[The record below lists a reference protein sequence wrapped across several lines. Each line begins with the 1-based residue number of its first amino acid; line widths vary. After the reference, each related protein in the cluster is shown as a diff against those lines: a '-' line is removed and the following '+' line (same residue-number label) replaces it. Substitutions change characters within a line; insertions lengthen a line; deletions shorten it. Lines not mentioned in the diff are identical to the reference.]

1 MAEEIQFTF
10 KCPQCGC
17 ATFEEILVNVTQST
31 AFERVNCDE
40 DITEPDYQNTSTDG
54 GEIDR
59 YQCQR
64 CGFILKDEQGQTIAA
79 TEGLRQWLDRNGQ
92 AGVTFSG

>member
-1 MAEEIQFTF
+1 MSEEIQFMF

-17 ATFEEILVNVTQST
+17 PIFEEILVNVTQST
-31 AFERVNCDE
+31 AFERVNCD
-40 DITEPDYQNTSTDG
+40 DDVTEPDFQNTSTDG

-64 CGFILKDEQGQTIAA
+64 CGFVLKDHEGRTINN
-79 TEGLRQWLDRNGQ
+79 TQGLRQWLDENGH
-92 AGVTFSG
+92 AGVGLSG